1 MRIMIT
7 PKIYNENL
15 KKDIVTDD
23 MLSAAIYSV
32 NKRAKNARDKERE
45 YRDFYREHRYFSDDY
60 GNEERARERKE
71 YYYSLKDE
79 LLSFCGDKCTC
90 IHRIGHERYQKKRI
104 YSTQSEYYEVNEADV
119 VWENCYYDR
128 DLEMEVWFV
137 DVIINTYINYEY
149 FLFYDFG
156 NYSFHHPINLDNVA
170 AKDEQSE
177 LAKYGKEIVEIEDLE
192 TYGEVVSNLMSL
204 NFVKKVLEV
213 LRMYYRKN
221 SL

>member
-1 MRIMIT
+1 M
-7 PKIYNENL
+7 
-15 KKDIVTDD
+15 
-23 MLSAAIYSV
+23 
-32 NKRAKNARDKERE
+32 
-45 YRDFYREHRYFSDDY
+45 
-60 GNEERARERKE
+60 
-71 YYYSLKDE
+71 
-79 LLSFCGDKCTC
+79 
-90 IHRIGHERYQKKRI
+90 
-104 YSTQSEYYEVNEADV
+104 

-170 AKDEQSE
+170 ATDEQLE